1 MRFLSLLLCPMLA
14 LNPIWAQ
21 TNSARSNEP
30 SPESPLH
37 VHVVDDPGSAPTLST
52 STKGYVMQ
60 VTDSSGAP
68 VTGAAVALRLPEDG
82 PTGRFANGLRAWVAY
97 SDAAGIARFP
107 VIEWGENAGRV
118 DMRVTAAKGSNHAG
132 LVIPQQLAAEHR
144 SVSVVSVPMESLV
157 PAPAPAIAVAKPTPP
172 QQPQIAL
179 PNLQPG
185 TLPQAL
191 ADTIPLNKTPLP
203 TPPLDL
209 SMNVSKSGSSAPP
222 MTGHTLV
229 PNPPPANK
237 ENPADAEPTVTITN
251 SPTGAGGS
259 HDSHSKKWLV
269 LVAVGAGAGVGAMMA
284 LKGHGSSGSSA
295 SSTGVSVGA
304 PTITIGH

>member
-1 MRFLSLLLCPMLA
+1 MLA

-21 TNSARSNEP
+21 INPAGSTGSNES
-30 SPESPLH
+30 SPDSSLH
-37 VHVVDDPGSAPTLST
+37 VHVVDDPGPAPTQSI

-60 VTDSSGAP
+60 VTNSSGAP
-68 VTGAAVALRLPEDG
+68 VAGAAVALRLPEDG
-82 PTGRFANGLRAWVAY
+82 PTGRFNNGLRAWVAY

-107 VIEWGENAGRV
+107 VIEWGGSEGRV
-118 DMRVTAAKGSNHAG
+118 DIRVTAAKGSYHAG
-132 LVIPQQLAAEHR
+132 LVIPQQIGAEHP
-144 SVSVVSVPMESLV
+144 SVSVVSVPMEAPGPT
-157 PAPAPAIAVAKPTPP
+157 PAVAIVAKPTPP
-172 QQPQIAL
+172 QQPQIAMQTV
-179 PNLQPG
+179 QPG
-185 TLPQAL
+185 TFPQAL

-209 SMNVSKSGSSAPP
+209 SMNLSKSGSSAPP
-222 MTGHTLV
+222 KTGHTLV
-229 PNPPPANK
+229 PNPPAANK
-237 ENPADAEPTVTITN
+237 EGAADAEPTVTITN

-259 HDSHSKKWLV
+259 HDSHSKRWLV